1 MKNIRKLFDYQRF
14 EENERLSSL
23 IRRTES
29 KYLGSSRQELDEDDL
44 FFVNAA
50 GSREAYQK
58 EDSKDATELDQYQ
71 RIMEKIRK
79 NAANM
84 PGDGER

>member
-1 MKNIRKLFDYQRF
+1 MKNLRKLFDYQRF
-14 EENERLSSL
+14 EENERLSSM

-58 EDSKDATELDQYQ
+58 EDSDDASDLDQFQ

-84 PGDGER
+84 PGDGEK

>member
-14 EENERLSSL
+14 EENERLSSM

-58 EDSKDATELDQYQ
+58 DDPKDVAELDQYQ

-79 NAANM
+79 NATNM

>member
-14 EENERLSSL
+14 EENERLSSM

-58 EDSKDATELDQYQ
+58 DDPKDVSELDQYQ

-79 NAANM
+79 NADHMA
-84 PGDGER
+84 GDGER

>member
-14 EENERLSSL
+14 EENERLSSM

-50 GSREAYQK
+50 GSKEAYQK
-58 EDSKDATELDQYQ
+58 EDLNDVTELDQFQ

-79 NAANM
+79 NAGHM
-84 PGDGER
+84 EGDGER

>member
-14 EENERLSSL
+14 EENERLSSM

-58 EDSKDATELDQYQ
+58 DDPKDVSELDQYQ

-79 NAANM
+79 NA
-84 PGDGER
+84 DHLTGEGEK

>member
-1 MKNIRKLFDYQRF
+1 MKNIRKLFDYQKF
-14 EENERLSSL
+14 EENERLSSM
-23 IRRTES
+23 IKRTES
-29 KYLGSSRQELDEDDL
+29 KYLRSSRHELDDDEL

-58 EDSKDATELDQYQ
+58 EDPKDGSELDQFQ

-79 NAANM
+79 NA
-84 PGDGER
+84 DHLTGEGEK